1 MPANRRIEV
10 SASDGIAL
18 VRFLDRKIVDT
29 ATIEELGDEL
39 SALVEKEN
47 QLMLILNFS
56 NVEFLSSAAL
66 NKLIILDRKVKA
78 RSGKMKLCH
87 LRKEINEVLV
97 ITRLNILLDVRP
109 TELDAIAAIKA

>member
-1 MPANRRIEV
+1 MSANRRIDV
-10 SASDGIAL
+10 LASDGIAL
-18 VRFLDRKIVDT
+18 VRFVDRKIVDT

-39 SALVEKEN
+39 SALVEKDN
-47 QLMLILNFS
+47 QLKLILNFS

-87 LRKEINEVLV
+87 MRKEIHDVLI

-109 TELDAIAAIKA
+109 TESDAITAIKA

>member
-10 SASDGIAL
+10 AVSEGIAL
-18 VRFLDRKIVDT
+18 VRFVDRKIVDT

-39 SALVEKEN
+39 AALVEKEN
-47 QLMLILNFS
+47 QLLLILNFS

-87 LRKEINEVLV
+87 LRKEINEVLI
-97 ITRLNILLDVRP
+97 ITRLNILLDVRA
-109 TELDAIAAIKA
+109 TEVDAIAAIKA